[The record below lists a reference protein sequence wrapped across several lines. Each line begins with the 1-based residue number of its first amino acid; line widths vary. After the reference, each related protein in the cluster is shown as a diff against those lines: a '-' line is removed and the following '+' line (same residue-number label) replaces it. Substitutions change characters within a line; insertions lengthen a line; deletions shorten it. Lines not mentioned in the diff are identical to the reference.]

1 MKILSRVC
9 AEFKDKKGNVIYRI
23 GPADRLVYKDD
34 APDAIK
40 DDLLF
45 GALVAEGSIDVIE
58 TAAEK
63 KAAEQDPTAG
73 SLADGKKIAKA
84 KTDKADV
91 KAEEKPAETKPTEPE
106 KK

>member
-23 GPADRLVYKDD
+23 GPENRRIYLENV
-34 APDAIK
+34 PEAIK
-40 DDLLF
+40 QDLLF

-73 SLADGKKIAKA
+73 ALADGRKASKVKDEKKV
-84 KTDKADV
+84 D
-91 KAEEKPAETKPTEPE
+91 EKPAETKPTEPE